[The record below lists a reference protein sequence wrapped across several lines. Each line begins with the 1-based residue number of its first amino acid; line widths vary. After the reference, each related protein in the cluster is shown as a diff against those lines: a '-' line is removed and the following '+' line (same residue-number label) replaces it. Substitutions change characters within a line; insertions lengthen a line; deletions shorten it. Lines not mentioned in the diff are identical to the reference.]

1 VWGDVAGSFAA
12 VVPLVAA
19 IVAVCW
25 VRPTRGRREKRRR
38 RSRETSNLNLD
49 GTGSW
54 NEEKTSPVSLKY
66 GGLGHFLAGQRA
78 REDPD
83 EKEMARHNRAVKRG
97 WSSWGKD
104 WEDWKRRNGIEA
116 GDGIHKVHGRMS
128 LMFREDFTYSK
139 FPGFEKDRKYAIRF
153 VYLSFGWPAEEN
165 WLGWEQV
172 STGYKRS
179 LPIVICRQLNIPES
193 SVESVKKIMR
203 DIYTQM
209 NLGYTEYD
217 PSENRRINCG
227 KPLIEDMSKDALCVY
242 RQIEVG
248 QSLGNV
254 TCTLNKR
261 RRRNGRPPVSY
272 GAVQRFVK
280 ESEVISRQ
288 KRQTQKSGGKEDWVQ
303 ARFVLFS
310 QVLRQLKKAERIEAG
325 GGGLRPGGRWKRRG
339 ASGAGAADLPPLA
352 YGCRRGEVF
361 CRSNCACELT
371 YWILFLRSTRSA
383 GRGTSRSTREGA
395 EKTKTGT
402 TQLEVSCQRQCR
414 RPQSKTRKKH
424 GAVSLWLVAWTR
436 MAT

>member
-325 GGGLRPGGRWKRRG
+325 GEDYVPEEDGSDEEQAELERPIYLPWLMVADEVRFAVVLTVPANSLTGFCFSE
-339 ASGAGAADLPPLA
+339 AQEVQAGARV
-352 YGCRRGEVF
+352 GVRGKVQKRQRR
-361 CRSNCACELT
+361 ELRN
-371 YWILFLRSTRSA
+371 WR
-383 GRGTSRSTREGA
+383 
-395 EKTKTGT
+395 
-402 TQLEVSCQRQCR
+402 
-414 RPQSKTRKKH
+414 
-424 GAVSLWLVAWTR
+424 
-436 MAT
+436 